1 MLVLLVLLVLPE
13 VNLLVPAS
21 WTVAVSG
28 IEVAMN
34 WVVYLSGVQLSLAG
48 MCAMAIWMPRSH
60 TLSVALFAAMVW
72 YLLQSADE
80 WVSGNFFTLGVQ
92 WEYAILFFYIAA
104 ITFYLYT
111 HERNNRQATGLSD
124 R

>member
-1 MLVLLVLLVLPE
+1 MLPE
-13 VNLLVPAS
+13 SNHLIPAS
-21 WTVAVSG
+21 WTITVAG
-28 IEVAMN
+28 AQMGMK
-34 WVVYLSGVQLSLAG
+34 WAVYLSGVQLSLAG
-48 MCAMAIWMPRSH
+48 MCAMAIWLPRSY

-72 YLLQSADE
+72 YLLQAMDE
-80 WVSGNFFTLGVQ
+80 WVSGNFFRLGVQ

-111 HERNNRQATGLSD
+111 HDRNNRQATRLSD